1 MSQNDRIRRDV
12 GASGQER
19 RMHMT
24 MLQFSVPG
32 IAALAVNVRQ
42 LEASARKTGMSV
54 VQPTYRK

>member
-1 MSQNDRIRRDV
+1 
-12 GASGQER
+12 
-19 RMHMT
+19 MHMT